1 MALHGKPIRQELLEQ
16 LRGQELRIPD
26 LRLMFKHWP
35 MDINSQL
42 KSIRA
47 SVPNRIS
54 SLTESAQK
62 QKLLTKIDSGLFS
75 STWWPGATLADGD
88 ILSCLAL
95 WLFIWDDEVD
105 AEVGDLASDFQ
116 AAQTFRKETIEYVRH
131 CLGLDEGDCVTR
143 EPPESRIIA
152 FFKVIG
158 DASCQAY
165 GLGMYFTGHYDLI
178 HDSNKR
184 YLEHRELL
192 FRELEFFMKT
202 SKVEQKRRLSPDLPS
217 LEEYVETRMGTSA
230 VNVTS
235 FFNEYAY
242 RVPLPIKML
251 ADPYM
256 KVIWDKTNIIIWATN
271 DLLSLKKEVGQQTV
285 DSIVPLLFRQFGSL
299 DLAVSM
305 VVETIE
311 KAVEDFDYAAY
322 ILTERYSGDESL
334 IGNLKTYINACRLN
348 CTGNLNWSLQTGR
361 YGVSKHTIAGGVMM
375 RLE

>member
-1 MALHGKPIRQELLEQ
+1 MALYEKPVRQELLEQ
-16 LRGQELRIPD
+16 LKGQELRIPD
-26 LRLMFKHWP
+26 LGLMFKYWP
-35 MDINSQL
+35 MDVNPKL
-42 KSIRA
+42 ESIRA

-54 SLTESAQK
+54 SLAESAQK
-62 QKLLTKIDSGLFS
+62 QRLLTRIDSGLFS
-75 STWWPGATLADGD
+75 STWWPGATLAGGD

-105 AEVGDLASDFQ
+105 AEVGGLASDFQ

-131 CLGLDEGDCVTR
+131 CLGLDEIEYVAR
-143 EPPESRIIA
+143 EPPE
-152 FFKVIG
+152 
-158 DASCQAY
+158 
-165 GLGMYFTGHYDLI
+165 
-178 HDSNKR
+178 NKTF
-184 YLEHRELL
+184 LEHRELL
-192 FRELEFFMKT
+192 LRELEFFMKT
-202 SKVEQKRRLSPDLPS
+202 SEVEQKHRLSPDLPS
-217 LEEYVETRMGTSA
+217 LEEYLETRMGTSA

-242 RVPLPIKML
+242 RVSLPIKVL
-251 ADPYM
+251 TDPYM
-256 KVIWDKTNIIIWATN
+256 KVVWDKTNIIIWATN

-285 DSIVPLLFRQFGSL
+285 DSIVPLLFREFGSL

-322 ILTERYSGDESL
+322 VLTERYSGDESL

-348 CTGNLNWSLQTGR
+348 CTGNLNWSLQTDR

>member
-1 MALHGKPIRQELLEQ
+1 MDVNPKLE
-16 LRGQELRIPD
+16 
-26 LRLMFKHWP
+26 
-35 MDINSQL
+35 
-42 KSIRA
+42 SIRA
-47 SVPNRIS
+47 SVPNRIL

-62 QKLLTKIDSGLFS
+62 QRLLAKIDSGLFS
-75 STWWPGATLADGD
+75 SAWWPGATLAGGD

-95 WLFIWDDEVD
+95 WLFIWDDD

-116 AAQTFRKETIEYVRH
+116 AAQIFRRETVEYVRH
-131 CLGLDEGDCVTR
+131 CLRLDEVEYVTR
-143 EPPESRIIA
+143 EPPESKIIA

-158 DASCQAY
+158 DAACEAY
-165 GLGMYFTGHYDLI
+165 GIGMYFDGHSDRL
-178 HDSNKR
+178 HDSDKR
-184 YLEHRELL
+184 YLEHREMLL
-192 FRELEFFMKT
+192 RELEFFMKT
-202 SKVEQKRRLSPDLPS
+202 SEVEQKRRLSRDLPS

-235 FFNEYAY
+235 FFNEYACK
-242 RVPLPIKML
+242 VSLPIKIL

-256 KVIWDKTNIIIWATN
+256 KAVWDKTNIIVWATN

-285 DSIVPLLFRQFGSL
+285 DSIVPLLFHKFGSL

-305 VVETIE
+305 VLETIE
-311 KAVEDFDYAAY
+311 KAVEDFDYASF
-322 ILTERYSGDESL
+322 ILVERYSGDEALTS
-334 IGNLKTYINACRLN
+334 NLKTYINACRLN

>member
-1 MALHGKPIRQELLEQ
+1 MALHGKPVRQELLEQ

-35 MDINSQL
+35 MDINTQL
-42 KSIRA
+42 ESIRA

-62 QKLLTKIDSGLFS
+62 QRLLTKIDSGLFS

-105 AEVGDLASDFQ
+105 AEVGDLSSDFQ
-116 AAQTFRKETIEYVRH
+116 AAQTFRRETIEYVRH
-131 CLGLDEGDCVTR
+131 CLGLDEVGCVTR
-143 EPPESRIIA
+143 EPPESKIIA

-165 GLGMYFTGHYDLI
+165 G
-178 HDSNKR
+178 
-184 YLEHRELL
+184 
-192 FRELEFFMKT
+192 
-202 SKVEQKRRLSPDLPS
+202 VEQKRRLSPDLPS
-217 LEEYVETRMGTSA
+217 VEEYVETRMGTSA
-230 VNVTS
+230 VNITS

-242 RVPLPIKML
+242 RVSLPIKVL
-251 ADPYM
+251 TDPYM
-256 KVIWDKTNIIIWATN
+256 KVVWDKTNIIIWATN
-271 DLLSLKKEVGQQTV
+271 DLLSLKKELGQQSV

-305 VVETIE
+305 VVQTIE

-322 ILTERYSGDESL
+322 VLTERYSGDESL

-361 YGVSKHTIAGGVMM
+361 YGVSKHAIAGGVMM

>member
-1 MALHGKPIRQELLEQ
+1 MALHRTPVRQELLEQ

-35 MDINSQL
+35 MDINTQL
-42 KSIRA
+42 ESIRA

-62 QKLLTKIDSGLFS
+62 QRLLTKIDSGLFS

-105 AEVGDLASDFQ
+105 AEVGDLSSDFQ
-116 AAQTFRKETIEYVRH
+116 AAQTFRRETIEYVRH
-131 CLGLDEGDCVTR
+131 CLGLNEVGCVTR
-143 EPPESRIIA
+143 EPPESKIIA

-165 GLGMYFTGHYDLI
+165 DVE
-178 HDSNKR
+178 R
-184 YLEHRELL
+184 RELL

-202 SKVEQKRRLSPDLPS
+202 SEVEQKRRLSPDLS
-217 LEEYVETRMGTSA
+217 SVEEYVETRMGTSA

-242 RVPLPIKML
+242 RVSLPIKVL
-251 ADPYM
+251 TDPYM
-256 KVIWDKTNIIIWATN
+256 KVVWDKTNIIIWATN

-285 DSIVPLLFRQFGSL
+285 DSIVPLLFREFGSL

>member
-1 MALHGKPIRQELLEQ
+1 MALHGKPVRQELLEQ

-26 LRLMFKHWP
+26 LRRMFKHWP
-35 MDINSQL
+35 MDINTQL
-42 KSIRA
+42 ESIRA

-62 QKLLTKIDSGLFS
+62 QRLLTKIDSGLFS

-95 WLFIWDDEVD
+95 WLFIWDDEMD
-105 AEVGDLASDFQ
+105 AEVGDLSSDFQ
-116 AAQTFRKETIEYVRH
+116 AAQTFRRETIEYVRH
-131 CLGLDEGDCVTR
+131 CLGLDEVGCGTR
-143 EPPESRIIA
+143 EPPE
-152 FFKVIG
+152 
-158 DASCQAY
+158 
-165 GLGMYFTGHYDLI
+165 
-178 HDSNKR
+178 NKR

-192 FRELEFFMKT
+192 FRELEFFTKT
-202 SKVEQKRRLSPDLPS
+202 SEVEEKRRLSPDLPS
-217 LEEYVETRMGTSA
+217 VEEYVETRMGTSA

-242 RVPLPIKML
+242 RVSLPIKL
-251 ADPYM
+251 LTDPYM
-256 KVIWDKTNIIIWATN
+256 KVVWDKTNIIIWATN
-271 DLLSLKKEVGQQTV
+271 DLLSLKKEVGQQSV

-361 YGVSKHTIAGGVMM
+361 YGVSKHAIAGGVMM

>member
-1 MALHGKPIRQELLEQ
+1 MALHGRPVRQELLEH

-35 MDINSQL
+35 MDVNPKL
-42 KSIRA
+42 ESIRA
-47 SVPNRIS
+47 SVPNRILT
-54 SLTESAQK
+54 LTESAQK
-62 QKLLTKIDSGLFS
+62 QRLLAKIDSGLFS
-75 STWWPGATLADGD
+75 SAWWPGATLAGGD

-95 WLFIWDDEVD
+95 WLFIWDDEVG

-116 AAQTFRKETIEYVRH
+116 AAQIFRRETVEYVRH
-131 CLGLDEGDCVTR
+131 CLRLDEVEYITR
-143 EPPESRIIA
+143 EPPE
-152 FFKVIG
+152 
-158 DASCQAY
+158 
-165 GLGMYFTGHYDLI
+165 
-178 HDSNKR
+178 NKR
-184 YLEHRELL
+184 YLEHREMLL
-192 FRELEFFMKT
+192 RELEFFMKT
-202 SKVEQKRRLSPDLPS
+202 SEVEQKRRLSPDLPS

-242 RVPLPIKML
+242 KVSLPIKIL

-256 KVIWDKTNIIIWATN
+256 KAVWDKTNIIVWATN

-285 DSIVPLLFRQFGSL
+285 DSIVPLLFHKFGSL

-305 VVETIE
+305 VLETIE
-311 KAVEDFDYAAY
+311 KAVEDFDYASF
-322 ILTERYSGDESL
+322 ILVERYSGDEALTS
-334 IGNLKTYINACRLN
+334 NLKTYINACRLN

>member
-1 MALHGKPIRQELLEQ
+1 
-16 LRGQELRIPD
+16 
-26 LRLMFKHWP
+26 
-35 MDINSQL
+35 
-42 KSIRA
+42 
-47 SVPNRIS
+47 
-54 SLTESAQK
+54 
-62 QKLLTKIDSGLFS
+62 
-75 STWWPGATLADGD
+75 
-88 ILSCLAL
+88 
-95 WLFIWDDEVD
+95 
-105 AEVGDLASDFQ
+105 
-116 AAQTFRKETIEYVRH
+116 
-131 CLGLDEGDCVTR
+131 
-143 EPPESRIIA
+143 
-152 FFKVIG
+152 
-158 DASCQAY
+158 
-165 GLGMYFTGHYDLI
+165 
-178 HDSNKR
+178 
-184 YLEHRELL
+184 
-192 FRELEFFMKT
+192 
-202 SKVEQKRRLSPDLPS
+202 
-217 LEEYVETRMGTSA
+217 MGTSA

-285 DSIVPLLFRQFGSL
+285 DSIVPLLFREFGSL

>member
-1 MALHGKPIRQELLEQ
+1 MALHGKPVRQELLEQ
-16 LRGQELRIPD
+16 LRGQELRVPD
-26 LRLMFKHWP
+26 LRLMFRHWP
-35 MDINSQL
+35 MNINTQL
-42 KSIRA
+42 ESIRA

-54 SLTESAQK
+54 SLTESDQK
-62 QKLLTKIDSGLFS
+62 QRLLTKIDSGLFS

-105 AEVGDLASDFQ
+105 AEVGYLSSDFQ
-116 AAQTFRKETIEYVRH
+116 AAQTFRRETIEYIRH
-131 CLGLDEGDCVTR
+131 CLGLDEVGCITP
-143 EPPESRIIA
+143 EPPE
-152 FFKVIG
+152 
-158 DASCQAY
+158 
-165 GLGMYFTGHYDLI
+165 
-178 HDSNKR
+178 NKR

-202 SKVEQKRRLSPDLPS
+202 SEVEQKRRLSPDLPS
-217 LEEYVETRMGTSA
+217 IEEYVETRMGTSA
-230 VNVTS
+230 VNATS

-242 RVPLPIKML
+242 RVSLPIKVL
-251 ADPYM
+251 TDPYM
-256 KVIWDKTNIIIWATN
+256 KVVWDKTNIIIWATN

-285 DSIVPLLFRQFGSL
+285 DSIVPLLFREFGSL

>member
-1 MALHGKPIRQELLEQ
+1 MALHGKPVRQELLEQ

-26 LRLMFKHWP
+26 LGIMFKHWP
-35 MDINSQL
+35 MDVNIQL
-42 KSIRA
+42 ESIRA

-62 QKLLTKIDSGLFS
+62 QRLLTKIDPGLFS
-75 STWWPGATLADGD
+75 SIWWPGATLAGGD

-105 AEVGDLASDFQ
+105 AEVGDLSSDFQ
-116 AAQTFRKETIEYVRH
+116 AAQTFRRDTIEYVRY
-131 CLGLDEGDCVTR
+131 CLGLDEVGCVTR
-143 EPPESRIIA
+143 EPPKSKIIA

-165 GLGMYFTGHYDLI
+165 GA
-178 HDSNKR
+178 
-184 YLEHRELL
+184 
-192 FRELEFFMKT
+192 
-202 SKVEQKRRLSPDLPS
+202 EQKRRLSPDLPS

-242 RVPLPIKML
+242 RVSLPIKVL
-251 ADPYM
+251 TDLYM
-256 KVIWDKTNIIIWATN
+256 KVVWDKTNIIIWATN
-271 DLLSLKKEVGQQTV
+271 DLLSLKKEMGQKTV
-285 DSIVPLLFRQFGSL
+285 DSIVPLLFREFGSL
-299 DLAVSM
+299 GLAVSM

-322 ILTERYSGDESL
+322 ILTERYSGDKSL

>member
-1 MALHGKPIRQELLEQ
+1 
-16 LRGQELRIPD
+16 
-26 LRLMFKHWP
+26 MFKHWP
-35 MDINSQL
+35 MDINTQL
-42 KSIRA
+42 ESIRA

-62 QKLLTKIDSGLFS
+62 QRLLTKIDSGLFS

-105 AEVGDLASDFQ
+105 AEVGDLSSDFQ
-116 AAQTFRKETIEYVRH
+116 AAQTFRRETIE
-131 CLGLDEGDCVTR
+131 
-143 EPPESRIIA
+143 
-152 FFKVIG
+152 
-158 DASCQAY
+158 
-165 GLGMYFTGHYDLI
+165 
-178 HDSNKR
+178 
-184 YLEHRELL
+184 
-192 FRELEFFMKT
+192 
-202 SKVEQKRRLSPDLPS
+202 LSPDLPS
-217 LEEYVETRMGTSA
+217 VEEYVETRMGTSA

-235 FFNEYAY
+235 FFNE
-242 RVPLPIKML
+242 VSLPIKVL
-251 ADPYM
+251 TDPYM
-256 KVIWDKTNIIIWATN
+256 KVVWDKTNIIIWATN

-285 DSIVPLLFRQFGSL
+285 DSIVPLLFREFGSL